1 MSTSDKPHRARK
13 RFGQN
18 FLHDHHIINQI
29 VRSIRPQETDNLVEI
44 GPGKGAITE
53 LLLDRCQSLNVVEL
67 DRDLIPLLQ
76 ARFSQDPRFHIHEAD
91 ALAFD
96 FGKLGSLDKPMRIVG
111 NLPYNIS
118 TPLLFHLID
127 CRDCIDD
134 MYFML
139 QKEVVDR
146 MTAGPGSKTYGR
158 LGIMLRC
165 HVSVEALFDVAPRCF
180 DPPPA
185 VMSAVVRLAPLGSE
199 RPAIDDEKLLGRLV
213 ATAFSQ
219 RRKTLRNAL
228 KSMVAEPELRSLG
241 IDPGDR
247 PESIPVSDY
256 VALANYVSRR
266 EQNSG

>member
-1 MSTSDKPHRARK
+1 MKAHRPRK
-13 RFGQN
+13 RFGQH
-18 FLHDHHIINQI
+18 FLTDPGVIDAI
-29 VRSIRPQETDNLVEI
+29 VRAIDPQPRDTIVEI
-44 GPGKGAITE
+44 GPGQGAITE
-53 LLLDRCQSLNVVEL
+53 PLARKAGRLHCVEL
-67 DRDLIPLLQ
+67 DRDLAAALRR
-76 ARFSQDPRFHIHEAD
+76 RFDGRDNVAIHEAD
-91 ALAFD
+91 ALEFD
-96 FGKLGSLDKPMRIVG
+96 FCSLGDSLRIVG

-127 CRDCIDD
+127 NRDCIDD

-146 MTAGPGSKTYGR
+146 MTAGPGSKAYGR
-158 LGIMLRC
+158 LGIMLGC
-165 HVSVEALFDVAPRCF
+165 HLSVEALFDVGPQCF

-185 VMSAVVRLAPLGSE
+185 VMSAVVRLTPLGSA
-199 RPAIDDEKLLGRLV
+199 RPAIDDERLLGRLV

-228 KSMVAEPELRSLG
+228 KTMLAETELRSLG

-266 EQNSG
+266 GDDSG

>member
-1 MSTSDKPHRARK
+1 MKAHRPRK
-13 RFGQN
+13 RFGQH
-18 FLHDHHIINQI
+18 FLTDPGVIDAI
-29 VRSIRPQETDNLVEI
+29 VRTIDPQPQDTIVEI
-44 GPGKGAITE
+44 GPGQGAITE
-53 LLLDRCQSLNVVEL
+53 PLARKAGRLHCVEL
-67 DRDLIPLLQ
+67 DRDLAAALRR
-76 ARFSQDPRFHIHEAD
+76 RFDGRNTVSIHEAD
-91 ALAFD
+91 ALEFD
-96 FGKLGSLDKPMRIVG
+96 FCALGESLRIVG

-127 CRDCIDD
+127 NCDCIDE

-139 QKEVVDR
+139 QKEVVER
-146 MTAGPGSKTYGR
+146 MTAGPGSKAYGR
-158 LGIMLRC
+158 LGIMLGC
-165 HVSVEALFDVAPRCF
+165 HLSVENLFDVGPQCF

-185 VMSAVVRLAPLGSE
+185 VMSAVVRLMPLGSA
-199 RPAIDDEKLLGRLV
+199 RPAIDDERLLGRIV

-228 KSMVAEPELRSLG
+228 KTILADTELRSLG

-266 EQNSG
+266 GVDSG

>member
-1 MSTSDKPHRARK
+1 MSTTDKPHRARK

-118 TPLLFHLID
+118 TPLIFHLLSYAPIVK
-127 CRDCIDD
+127 D
-134 MYFML
+134 MHFML
-139 QKEVVDR
+139 QREVVLR
-146 MTAGPGSKTYGR
+146 MAAGVNENNYGR
-158 LGIMLRC
+158 LGIMTQYRC
-165 HVSVEALFDVAPRCF
+165 RVEHLFDVGPECF
-180 DPPPA
+180 DPAPK
-185 VMSAVVRLAPLGSE
+185 VDSAIVRLSPITQPTHKA
-199 RPAIDDEKLLGRLV
+199 RNIDTLDTVVK
-213 ATAFSQ
+213 TAFNQ
-219 RRKTLRNAL
+219 RRKTLRNTL
-228 KSMVAEPELRSLG
+228 KSLFSVDELESLAVN
-241 IDPGDR
+241 PTLR
-247 PESIPVSDY
+247 PEN
-256 VALANYVSRR
+256 VAIDNYIRLANFLEERSAAP
-266 EQNSG
+266 Q